1 MFLCACMNLHKEN
14 EDSKKQGRLRTY
26 RLVKQ
31 RMINC
36 WVYDKTKGL
45 GLGQVPVTKK
55 YMGKL
60 MKVKGCFS
68 RLVCISCVSSESPV
82 IRMFSS
88 SWCRRS
94 LDPLLCRKEEDR
106 KPFLHSWFLKYLLL
120 KIINTP
126 KWHQLV
132 CSEGQRQ
139 AR

>member
-14 EDSKKQGRLRTY
+14 EDPKKQGRLRTY

-68 RLVCISCVSSESPV
+68 RLVCISRVSSESPV

-88 SWCRRS
+88 SWCREGTS
-94 LDPLLCRKEEDR
+94 LVGNLLTHFYVEKRRTESPSCTRG
-106 KPFLHSWFLKYLLL
+106 FSSTF
-120 KIINTP
+120 
-126 KWHQLV
+126 
-132 CSEGQRQ
+132 CSK
-139 AR
+139 